1 MSCDKTYGVTFCGF
15 DNMGYD
21 HPDYPKVDLS
31 KCCPT
36 PSYFPETPLGDTN
49 VYLCNHDDTEKNF
62 SSS

>member
-36 PSYFPETPLGDTN
+36 PCYFPETPLGDTN
-49 VYLCNHDDTEKNF
+49 MYICNQ
-62 SSS
+62 